1 MRNVN
6 YEKVTARSVQ
16 SPFLV
21 LAKFFERYII
31 EI

>member
-1 MRNVN
+1 MN

-16 SPFLV
+16 PPFLV

>member
-1 MRNVN
+1 MN

-16 SPFLV
+16 SSFLV
-21 LAKFFERYII
+21 LVKFFERYII